1 MVRAPGPGRSRRRA
15 AGAGGCMRRSATVGA
30 RSRGRDRR
38 AVHRPAEA
46 AVNEGVGDR
55 SGVHVWLV
63 LMKAHRSL
71 VRHAER
77 SIVALDMCISDF
89 GVLEVLLHK
98 GPQSVSEIGRRVELT
113 SGSITTAIDR
123 LEQRGLVARAAHA
136 SDRRARVVDLTPDG
150 RALIT
155 QVFATH
161 KQAMDRAAQGL
172 SKAERPTLTAL
183 LKKLGTTA
191 EHQLTEGGRES

>member
-1 MVRAPGPGRSRRRA
+1 MRPSPTTRGTNRLGGGPAGR
-15 AGAGGCMRRSATVGA
+15 
-30 RSRGRDRR
+30 
-38 AVHRPAEA
+38 RPKPVAM
-46 AVNEGVGDR
+46 NEGPGDR

-98 GPQSVSEIGRRVELT
+98 GPQSVSQIGRPVALT

-150 RALIT
+150 KALIT

-172 SKAERPTLTAL
+172 SKAERGTLIAL

>member
-1 MVRAPGPGRSRRRA
+1 
-15 AGAGGCMRRSATVGA
+15 MRQRSAD
-30 RSRGRDRR
+30 S
-38 AVHRPAEA
+38 
-46 AVNEGVGDR
+46 
-55 SGVHVWLV
+55 SGVRVWLV
-63 LMKAHRSL
+63 LMKAHRSM

-77 SIVALDMCISDF
+77 SSVSLDMCISDF

-113 SGSITTAIDR
+113 SGSISTAIDR

-136 SDRRARVVDLTPDG
+136 SDRRAHVVDLTPAG

-172 SKAERPTLTAL
+172 SVGAGLELV
-183 LKKLGTTA
+183 
-191 EHQLTEGGRES
+191 HFGGP

>member
-1 MVRAPGPGRSRRRA
+1 MKRSPNTRGALRLAGEPPGRRPKPVPMTAGPGD
-15 AGAGGCMRRSATVGA
+15 G
-30 RSRGRDRR
+30 
-38 AVHRPAEA
+38 
-46 AVNEGVGDR
+46 

-77 SIVALDMCISDF
+77 SIVSLDMCISDF

-98 GPQSVSEIGRRVELT
+98 GPQSVSEIGRRVDLT

-136 SDRRARVVDLTPDG
+136 SDRRARVVHLTPTG
-150 RALIT
+150 KTRIT
-155 QVFATH
+155 KAFARH
-161 KQAMDRAAQGL
+161 KAAMDPGARRL
-172 SKAERPTLTAL
+172 VT
-183 LKKLGTTA
+183 
-191 EHQLTEGGRES
+191 

>member
-1 MVRAPGPGRSRRRA
+1 MA
-15 AGAGGCMRRSATVGA
+15 VGQ
-30 RSRGRDRR
+30 
-38 AVHRPAEA
+38 RPA
-46 AVNEGVGDR
+46 DS

-98 GPQSVSEIGRRVELT
+98 GPQSVGEIGRRVELT

-136 SDRRARVVDLTPDG
+136 SDRRARVVHLTPG
-150 RALIT
+150 GKAHIT
-155 QVFATH
+155 KEFARH
-161 KQAMDRAAQGL
+161 KDAMDRAAHGL
-172 SKAERPTLTAL
+172 SKTERNTLVEL

-191 EHQLTEGGRES
+191 ERQLTEGDTES

>member
-1 MVRAPGPGRSRRRA
+1 
-15 AGAGGCMRRSATVGA
+15 MRERQMRERSAD
-30 RSRGRDRR
+30 S
-38 AVHRPAEA
+38 
-46 AVNEGVGDR
+46 

-77 SIVALDMCISDF
+77 SIVSLDMCISDF

-98 GPQSVSEIGRRVELT
+98 GPQSISEIGRRVDLT

-123 LEQRGLVARAAHA
+123 LETRGLVARGADT
-136 SDRRARVVDLTPDG
+136 SDRRARVVRLTRDG
-150 RALIT
+150 KARIT
-155 QVFATH
+155 QVFARH
-161 KQAMDRAAQGL
+161 REAMDRAALGL
-172 SKAERPTLTAL
+172 SKAERGTLIEL

-191 EHQLTEGGRES
+191 ERQLTEGDRNHDDHPDS

>member
-1 MVRAPGPGRSRRRA
+1 MRPPNTRGINRL
-15 AGAGGCMRRSATVGA
+15 AGGSAVC
-30 RSRGRDRR
+30 
-38 AVHRPAEA
+38 RPKQVAM
-46 AVNEGVGDR
+46 NEGSGDR
-55 SGVHVWLV
+55 SGVHLWLV
-63 LMKAHRSL
+63 LMKAYRSL

-150 RALIT
+150 KALIT
-155 QVFATH
+155 HVFATH

-172 SKAERPTLTAL
+172 STAERGTLIAL

-191 EHQLTEGGRES
+191 EHQLSEGGKES

>member
-1 MVRAPGPGRSRRRA
+1 MSRSAQVNVHNRGLRRRA
-15 AGAGGCMRRSATVGA
+15 AR
-30 RSRGRDRR
+30 
-38 AVHRPAEA
+38 RPAT
-46 AVNEGVGDR
+46 AVNERVGDR

-98 GPQSVSEIGRRVELT
+98 GSQSVSEIGRRVELT

-123 LEQRGLVARAAHA
+123 VEQRGLVARTAHA
-136 SDRRARVVDLTPDG
+136 SDR
-150 RALIT
+150 
-155 QVFATH
+155 
-161 KQAMDRAAQGL
+161 
-172 SKAERPTLTAL
+172 
-183 LKKLGTTA
+183 
-191 EHQLTEGGRES
+191 

>member
-1 MVRAPGPGRSRRRA
+1 M
-15 AGAGGCMRRSATVGA
+15 
-30 RSRGRDRR
+30 
-38 AVHRPAEA
+38 
-46 AVNEGVGDR
+46 NEGLGDR

-98 GPQSVSEIGRRVELT
+98 GPQSVSEIGRRVALT

-123 LEQRGLVARAAHA
+123 LAQRGLVARAAHA

-150 RALIT
+150 KALIT
-155 QVFATH
+155 HVFATH
-161 KQAMDRAAQGL
+161 TAGHGSCRRGLVEGRTRHPDRI
-172 SKAERPTLTAL
+172 AEETR
-183 LKKLGTTA
+183 
-191 EHQLTEGGRES
+191 HDGRASAD

>member
-1 MVRAPGPGRSRRRA
+1 MSRSMKAKSTSRWRGGRVVR
-15 AGAGGCMRRSATVGA
+15 
-30 RSRGRDRR
+30 
-38 AVHRPAEA
+38 RPAEA
-46 AVNEGVGDR
+46 AVNE
-55 SGVHVWLV
+55 GVHVWLV

-77 SIVALDMCISDF
+77 SIASLDMCISDF

-98 GPQSVSEIGRRVELT
+98 GSQSISEIGRRVELT

-136 SDRRARVVDLTPDG
+136 LDRRARVVDLTPDG
-150 RALIT
+150 KGLIT

-161 KQAMDRAAQGL
+161 KQAMEHAAQGL
-172 SKAERPTLTAL
+172 SKAERATLIAL
-183 LKKLGTTA
+183 LKKLGITA
-191 EHQLTEGGRES
+191 DHQLTEGDKES